1 VKSTI
6 DDPEKNAP
14 SKNDAEEHQTKK
26 IMKRSSSFAQVSIVA
41 ATGISTA
48 AFSVGKDVKLH
59 RHVLEAGGCFL
70 VAAYLSALLLIYLKL
85 LLSEHKKL
93 HLSHIRL
100 LQLLCL
106 TSGTALVGTNSLLLV
121 LINEGNGLLALNLLP
136 VQAVI
141 GTVAYCA
148 TPTEAS
154 LRDEAFEAVIKSG
167 RKVALFA
174 SGAAFAVQ
182 TALVF
187 GYLNNSGF
195 QAAGVGGHRLDVSVS
210 FLTSLLGVFLVV
222 ATCMPLGYATEAGR
236 DRVLAML
243 RCLKDAVLALLAL
256 TAATLGQ
263 EFLGGYAVLALF
275 PEFAVAAMYYAVT
288 LRSDGQQGDAEEHK
302 MDVLVTGVV
311 ATFGFAM
318 LGAAY
323 AALLGTP
330 EYGVY
335 TKALAFTLLAAVMSS
350 LARVAG
356 PHCGTRRDK
365 NAAAWV
371 VFLGNILPVVEML
384 VAVPLA
390 AKVVIDFLPAA

>member
-1 VKSTI
+1 
-6 DDPEKNAP
+6 
-14 SKNDAEEHQTKK
+14 
-26 IMKRSSSFAQVSIVA
+26 
-41 ATGISTA
+41 
-48 AFSVGKDVKLH
+48 
-59 RHVLEAGGCFL
+59 
-70 VAAYLSALLLIYLKL
+70 
-85 LLSEHKKL
+85 
-93 HLSHIRL
+93 
-100 LQLLCL
+100 
-106 TSGTALVGTNSLLLV
+106 
-121 LINEGNGLLALNLLP
+121 
-136 VQAVI
+136 
-141 GTVAYCA
+141 
-148 TPTEAS
+148 
-154 LRDEAFEAVIKSG
+154 VIKSG

-182 TALVF
+182 TALVC
-187 GYLNNSGF
+187 GYLNNACF

-210 FLTSLLGVFLVV
+210 FLASLLGVFLVV
-222 ATCMPLGYATEAGR
+222 ATCMPLGYATEAAR

-302 MDVLVTGVV
+302 MDLLVTGVV

-318 LGAAY
+318 LGTAY

-335 TKALAFTLLAAVMSS
+335 TKALVFTLLAAVMSS

-356 PHCGTRRDK
+356 PLCGIRRNK